1 MGYGPSGFGTLR
13 CSSAAD
19 GRKRSLGTPYCSP
32 SLVSASCA
40 SFTSGGV
47 CTCRSNYTGLKCSA
61 CDSGYLFDPHPYC
74 KSGACRTTVWSAWS
88 ACSVT
93 CGSAAAARFRTRSV
107 RFVSLCQTHAAR
119 FLARVQHLP
128 CSFPT
133 HGTGATCPSLLAS
146 ETCMGS
152 GQTCPPPP
160 PPVNCSLADWTSWS
174 NCTAV
179 CDGGA
184 AQRFR
189 EVVVPQV
196 GSGKS

>member
-32 SLVSASCA
+32 SLVSASCT

-107 RFVSLCQTHAAR
+107 RFVSLCVRLTR
-119 FLARVQHLP
+119 GTFSCPGRTLALQLPDSRNRGHL
-128 CSFPT
+128 S
-133 HGTGATCPSLLAS
+133 
-146 ETCMGS
+146 
-152 GQTCPPPP
+152 
-160 PPVNCSLADWTSWS
+160 
-174 NCTAV
+174 
-179 CDGGA
+179 
-184 AQRFR
+184 
-189 EVVVPQV
+189 
-196 GSGKS
+196 KS